1 MEKYEIEHKEFEQID
16 SIMVVQS
23 LEEEIASQIINKKE
37 KDK

>member
-1 MEKYEIEHKEFEQID
+1 MEKDEIEYKELEQID
-16 SIMVVQS
+16 SMIVVQS

>member
-1 MEKYEIEHKEFEQID
+1 MEKHEIEYKDFEQID

-23 LEEEIASQIINKKE
+23 SEEEIVSQIINKKE